1 VSGSSGRLVV
11 ETPKSSSD
19 QSDWPGKIFD
29 NPALDYETAMQG
41 YIAVTQD
48 RKRVKHQEK
57 GEIESKGGR
66 KSKKQAIWRAHQVL
80 RNARYQ
86 VREQR
91 KAEDGVWMVLRKQ
104 LLLEQTVFQALTKA
118 ERHQQR
124 STREAWKQ
132 RWGAAWAHHRV
143 LIVVRQQ
150 EDTQWQKER
159 QQLLKGPFEDF
170 STPSWLAILVMT
182 DNCTRQCLGLPLFV
196 AGPKGTAEMV
206 VEALATLLPPELH
219 YLISDQGVHFRTQTL
234 ARLAQQRDFIW
245 VPVARHRPQSNG
257 IAERFVRTL
266 KEWLADKIWQSPAEL
281 NLFLVDFLRDYNA
294 RPHQGLPIPGLS
306 PDEFAK
312 RIWLM

>member
-1 VSGSSGRLVV
+1 VV
-11 ETPKSSSD
+11 ETPKSNSD

-57 GEIESKGGR
+57 GETESKGGR
-66 KSKKQAIWRAHQVL
+66 KSKKQAIWRANQVL
-80 RNARYQ
+80 RDARYQ

-91 KAEDGVWMVLRKQ
+91 KAEDGVWIVLRKQ
-104 LLLEQTVFQALTKA
+104 LLMEQAAFQALTKA

-124 STREAWKQ
+124 SIRESWEQ
-132 RWGAAWAHHRV
+132 RWGAVWAQHRV
-143 LIVVRQQ
+143 LIIVRQQ
-150 EDTQWQKER
+150 EDAQWQKER
-159 QQLLKGPFEDF
+159 QQLLEVTFEDF
-170 STPSWLAILVMT
+170 STNSWLAILVMN

-196 AGPKGTAEMV
+196 AGPKVTAEMV
-206 VEALATLLPPELH
+206 VEAISTLLPPELH
-219 YLISDQGVHFRTQTL
+219 YLISDQGIHFRTQTL
-234 ARLAQQRDFIW
+234 ARLAKQRNFIW

-266 KEWLADKIWQSPAEL
+266 KEWLADKTWQSPAEL
-281 NLFLVDFLRDYNA
+281 SLFLADFLRQFNV

-306 PDEFAK
+306 PDEFAN